1 MDKNLASKI
10 LYIGIDYRNPIG
22 GVASVEHEYA
32 KFLSPFKFVRTCVNG
47 GKAKKALVAAEG
59 LVRFTLRMVS
69 DRDIEIVHVNAS
81 TEASF
86 WRKRMFIRIGRF
98 FGKKIIYHNH
108 GGRFK
113 KFYADYPEQVK
124 KVLDQ
129 ADCIVALSDD
139 WKRYFSEELKCR
151 RVEVIPN
158 LVSRP
163 EPLCAPSE
171 RAEGEPLR
179 LTFLGKI
186 MKEKGIYDL
195 LEILDEQRDRYE
207 GKVRLTVG
215 GNGETEQFEKMVAE
229 KGLGSMVEFAGWVNG
244 DGKDRLLRAT
254 DAFILPSYYE
264 GVPISILEAMSYGKP
279 VISTRVGGI
288 PEIVTDGENGFLTAP
303 GDKAAI
309 AEAIDRLM
317 ADPALCRSM
326 GEKALEKV
334 KSYFPEEIDRS
345 LSKLYR
351 SLLNR
356 DLP

>member
-32 KFLSPFKFVRTCVNG
+32 KFLSPYKFVRTCVNG
-47 GKAKKALVAAEG
+47 NKVKKALVAVEG
-59 LVRFTLRMVS
+59 LVHFTFRMLS
-69 DRDIEIVHVNAS
+69 DKDIRIVHVNAS

-113 KFYADYPEQVK
+113 KFYADYPTQVR
-124 KVLDQ
+124 KVLDHV
-129 ADCIVALSDD
+129 DCIVALSAD
-139 WKRYFSEELKCR
+139 WKRYFSEELKYP

-158 LVSRP
+158 IVSRP
-163 EPLCAPSE
+163 VPASRPTG
-171 RAEGEPLR
+171 RAAGEPFR

-186 MKEKGIYDL
+186 MQEKGVYDL
-195 LEILDEQRDRYE
+195 LELLDTQRARYE
-207 GKVRLTVG
+207 GKVKLTVG
-215 GNGETEQFEKMVAE
+215 GNGETEQFKKFVADR
-229 KGLGSMVEFAGWVNG
+229 KLDTMVEFAGWITG
-244 DGKDRLLRAT
+244 EDKDRLLRNT

-288 PEIVTDGENGFLTAP
+288 PEIVAHGENGFLTVP

-309 AEAIDRLM
+309 AGAIDRLM
-317 ADPALCRSM
+317 TDSDLCRQM
-326 GEKALEKV
+326 GEKSLEKV
-334 KSYFPEEIDRS
+334 KSYFPEEIDNS
-345 LSKLYR
+345 LSRLYC
-351 SLLNR
+351 SLLNA
-356 DLP
+356 

>member
-1 MDKNLASKI
+1 MDRNLSSKI

-32 KFLSPFKFVRTCVNG
+32 KFLSPFKFIRTCVNG
-47 GKAKKALVAAEG
+47 SKAQKALVAAEG
-59 LVRFTLRMVS
+59 LARFTLRMIT
-69 DRDIEIVHVNAS
+69 DREIEIIHVNAS

-86 WRKRMFIRIGRF
+86 WRKRMFIRIGRL

-113 KFYADYPEQVK
+113 KFYADYPVQVR

-129 ADCIVALSDD
+129 VDCIVALSDD
-139 WKRYFSEELKCR
+139 WKRYFRDELGCP

-163 EPLCAPSE
+163 EPPCIPTE
-171 RAEGEPLR
+171 RASGEPLR

-195 LEILDEQRDRYE
+195 LELLDEQRARYD
-207 GKVRLTVG
+207 GKVKLTVG
-215 GNGETEQFEKMVAE
+215 GNGETELFEKMVAE
-229 KGLGSMVEFAGWVNG
+229 KDLGSMVEFAGWVNG
-244 DGKDRLLRAT
+244 EEKDRLLRAT
-254 DAFILPSYYE
+254 DVFILPSYYE

-279 VISTRVGGI
+279 VVSTRVGGI
-288 PEIVTDGENGFLTAP
+288 PEIVTDGENGFLTSP

-309 AEAIDRLM
+309 AGAIDRLTD
-317 ADPALCRSM
+317 DPALCRHM

-345 LSKLYR
+345 LSRLYR
-351 SLLNR
+351 SLLT
-356 DLP
+356 P